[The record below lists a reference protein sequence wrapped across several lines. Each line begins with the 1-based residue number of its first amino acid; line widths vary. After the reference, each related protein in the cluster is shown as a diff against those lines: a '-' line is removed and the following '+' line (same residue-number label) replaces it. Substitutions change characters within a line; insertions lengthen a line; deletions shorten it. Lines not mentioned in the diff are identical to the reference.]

1 MPIMI
6 LQVAIYPLAIS
17 SLCNDI
23 LPVEHIMEE
32 GMRRENNTDKISEPY
47 IGPDYFAMN
56 PCFSIWPVDIF
67 TVLQ

>member
-1 MPIMI
+1 MI

-23 LPVEHIMEE
+23 LP
-32 GMRRENNTDKISEPY
+32 SEPY
-47 IGPDYFAMN
+47 IGPDYFAIN

-67 TVLQ
+67 TVLK